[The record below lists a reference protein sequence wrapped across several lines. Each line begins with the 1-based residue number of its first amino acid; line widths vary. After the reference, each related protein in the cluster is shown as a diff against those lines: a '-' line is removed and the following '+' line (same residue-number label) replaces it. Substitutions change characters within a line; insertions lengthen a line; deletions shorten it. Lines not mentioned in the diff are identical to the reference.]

1 MDSETH
7 EGVTVAAIAA
17 AIGEP
22 ARARMLAG
30 LMDGHARTSTELSA
44 IADVS
49 PSTASAH
56 LSRLKLARLVTV
68 IQQGKHRY
76 YRLAGPDV
84 AAVLESLSVLA
95 GAQPAFVPNTPRR
108 LRVARTCYDHMAGAV
123 GVTLHDRLHDLG
135 WLAPVSDAPEGR
147 YEMTPAGVAGFEALG
162 VDIEPIRAQRR
173 RFACA
178 CLDWSERR
186 PHLGGALG
194 AALMELAL
202 RRRWVEQDLDSR
214 ALDVTPIGRREL
226 ASRFGASV

>member
-1 MDSETH
+1 
-7 EGVTVAAIAA
+7 
-17 AIGEP
+17 
-22 ARARMLAG
+22 
-30 LMDGHARTSTELSA
+30 
-44 IADVS
+44 
-49 PSTASAH
+49 
-56 LSRLKLARLVTV
+56 
-68 IQQGKHRY
+68 
-76 YRLAGPDV
+76 
-84 AAVLESLSVLA
+84 
-95 GAQPAFVPNTPRR
+95 
-108 LRVARTCYDHMAGAV
+108 
-123 GVTLHDRLHDLG
+123 
-135 WLAPVSDAPEGR
+135 VSDAPEGR